1 MPIPLLEVTIYYML
15 KVSDNALLSDVVLG
29 DESVDESLHL
39 IKLSVGS
46 ESVERLAEWQRA
58 NDRYFHVTRMWPK
71 RDKEILRTGG
81 SIYWVI
87 QGLCRARQEI
97 TGFEEVIGEDGIRRC
112 RIELARDLVRVE
124 PTRKRPF
131 QGWRYLGGRNAPR
144 DLATGVLPDGG
155 EVPHQLMAALAEIGV
170 R

>member
-1 MPIPLLEVTIYYML
+1 MIRY
-15 KVSDNALLSDVVLG
+15 KVCFG
-29 DESVDESLHL
+29 EKSVDKTLHL

-46 ESVERLAEWQRA
+46 QSVESLVEWQRA

-71 RDKEILRTGG
+71 RDHYILETGG
-81 SIYWVI
+81 SIFWVI
-87 QGLCRARQEI
+87 QGRCQARQKI
-97 TGFEEVIGEDGIRRC
+97 ADFKEVIGDDGIRRC
-112 RIELARDLVRVE
+112 AIILERDLIRVE

-131 QGWRYLGGRNAPR
+131 QGWRYLAGQDAPR

-155 EVPHQLMAALAEIGV
+155 ELPHQLMAALAEIGV